1 MAIASVVAT
10 INGTQTT
17 LNWNHETSRYEAT
30 IQAPAETSGSNNG
43 GQGPGVGENAKGKGY
58 YPVSIT
64 ATTTYGASTTVNDET
79 DGVVG
84 AACRL
89 EVVEKVPPT
98 ISPVSPTQGALITTG
113 TPEISFTFSDSGSGI
128 NTASCVFTVDSEPQT
143 LSFTG
148 TVSDATRTGT
158 YTPSAP
164 LSDGAHTIVCNISD
178 YDGNAATQ
186 VSYTFTVDT
195 TDPELVITTPEDNS
209 SISSTEVLATGT
221 VNDAHGIASLVCQV
235 NSSANTQSITVGE
248 EGAFSQMITGLNDTS
263 QNTLTFIATDTSG
276 RTTTIVRHVNVD
288 TSLPVIV
295 SVSISPNPSD
305 AGSTYVLSVE
315 VQSS

>member
-1 MAIASVVAT
+1 MAIKSVVAT
-10 INGTQTT
+10 INGTETT
-17 LNWNHETSRYEAT
+17 LNWNNETSRYEAT
-30 IQAPAETSGSNNG
+30 IQAPPETSGSNNK
-43 GQGPGVGENAKGKGY
+43 GQGPGIGANALGKGY

-64 ATTTYGASTTVNDET
+64 ATSTYGASATVNDQT
-79 DGVVG
+79 GGAVG
-84 AACRL
+84 EACRL
-89 EVVEKVPPT
+89 KVVEKVPPT
-98 ISPVSPTQGALITTG
+98 ISAISPTQGALITTG
-113 TPEISFTFSDSGSGI
+113 TPEISLTFSDSGSGI
-128 NTASCVFTVDSEPQT
+128 NTASCVFTVDEEPQT

-148 TVSDATRTGT
+148 SDSDATRTGT
-158 YTPSAP
+158 YTPSVP
-164 LSDGAHTIVCNISD
+164 LSDGEHTVVCNISD

-186 VSYTFTVDT
+186 VSYTFKVDT
-195 TDPELVITTPEDNS
+195 TDPELVITTPVDNA

-235 NSSANTQSITVGE
+235 NSASNTQTITVGVG
-248 EGAFSQMITGLNDTS
+248 GAFSQTITGLNDAS

-295 SVSISPNPSD
+295 SVSITPNPAD
-305 AGSTYVLSVE
+305 AGATYVLSVE

>member
-10 INGTQTT
+10 INGTETT
-17 LNWNHETSRYEAT
+17 LNWNSETQRYEAT
-30 IQAPAETSGSNNG
+30 IQAPPETSGSNNT
-43 GQGPGVGENAKGKGY
+43 GQGPGVGTNALGKGY
-58 YPVSIT
+58 YPVFIT
-64 ATTTYGASTTVNDET
+64 ATTTFGVSTTVNDQTGGE
-79 DGVVG
+79 VG
-84 AACRL
+84 QACRL

-98 ISPVSPTQGALITTG
+98 ISAISPTQGALITTG

-128 NTASCVFTVDSEPQT
+128 NTASCVFTVDDEPQT

-158 YTPSAP
+158 YTPSVS
-164 LSDGAHTIVCNISD
+164 LSDGQHTVVCNISD

-209 SISSTEVLATGT
+209 SISSTEVLTTGT
-221 VNDAHGIASLVCQV
+221 VNDSHGIASLVCQV
-235 NSSANTQSITVGE
+235 NSPSNTQTITVGD
-248 EGAFSQMITGLNDTS
+248 GGVFSQMITGLNDTS